1 MHFMAGS
8 ARRQCVHSAEV
19 IVTALTRSVT
29 LAIRHLIH
37 FYCVA
42 GSARRQCVLGA
53 EVIVTAHISIGMLAP
68 GGERNMLDFF
78 GASEYNFVI

>member
-1 MHFMAGS
+1 MHFM
-8 ARRQCVHSAEV
+8 
-19 IVTALTRSVT
+19 
-29 LAIRHLIH
+29 
-37 FYCVA
+37 A